1 MPIHQSISE
10 LRRLR
15 VNLGSLGQFRQI
27 RGAVGPGLN
36 NILYG
41 IVGMG
46 HEHGC
51 VSDVKILCEDVSCG
65 PM

>member
-1 MPIHQSISE
+1 MLNYQ
-10 LRRLR
+10 R
-15 VNLGSLGQFRQI
+15 V
-27 RGAVGPGLN
+27 N

-51 VSDVKILCEDVSCG
+51 VSDVICEDVSCG